1 VKDVK
6 EEQTCG
12 KGLAENSP
20 LPGKLSE
27 LTGAMAG
34 ILETHREALELRD
47 ASSRREDE
55 AYRELAEAH
64 RKIAGELRETSRIM
78 AGYRDLPMGKH
89 DPGAMSSSKAVQ
101 AVERFVNVEA
111 ELAAMLQRRL
121 EADRVMLEQMRGS
134 G

>member
-1 VKDVK
+1 MSDP
-6 EEQTCG
+6 QTCG

-34 ILETHREALELRD
+34 ILETHREALEMRD

-64 RKIAGELRETSRIM
+64 RKISGELRETSRSM
-78 AGYRDLPMGKH
+78 AGNRDLPTGKH
-89 DPGAMSSSKAVQ
+89 NPAVMSSSKAVQ
-101 AVERFVNVEA
+101 AFERFVKVEG

-121 EADRVMLEQMRGS
+121 ESDRAILDQMRGAR
-134 G
+134 